1 MAGLTPLER
10 AALQAT
16 FAEAG
21 RLAEGL
27 DRLLDAEVLSR
38 ENTGGGFFTTL
49 AVPLPARRESLHLGE
64 HVWVAVE
71 GLDYGLG
78 IILHLYDARLPL
90 LEGYAVAPENTS
102 PVNFEDVR
110 FALVSEPGSMPAD
123 FG

>member
-1 MAGLTPLER
+1 MAGLTQLER
-10 AALQAT
+10 TALQAI

-21 RLAEGL
+21 NLARGL

-49 AVPLPARRESLHLGE
+49 AAPIAPRRESLHLGE

-71 GLDYGLG
+71 GLDFGLG
-78 IILHLYDARLPL
+78 IILHLHEQRLPFI
-90 LEGYAVAPENTS
+90 EGYAVALEDTLQ
-102 PVNFEDVR
+102 VNFAEVR
-110 FALVSEPGSMPAD
+110 FAMVSEPGAMPAD